1 MQNLKY
7 TLSAIRKH
15 LDNFH
20 LAYVVYNGD
29 IG

>member
-15 LDNFH
+15 LDNFP
-20 LAYVVYNGD
+20 LAFVVYNGD

>member
-15 LDNFH
+15 LDNFT
-20 LAYVVYNGD
+20 LAFVVYNGD
-29 IG
+29 VG